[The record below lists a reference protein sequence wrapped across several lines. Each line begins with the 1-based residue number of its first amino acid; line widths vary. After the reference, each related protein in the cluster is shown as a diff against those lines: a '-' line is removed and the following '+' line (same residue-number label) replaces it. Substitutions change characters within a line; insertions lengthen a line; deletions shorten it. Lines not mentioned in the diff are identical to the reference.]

1 MRVTPER
8 VHELLEVPQVQWHRT
23 FEGLEE
29 DAIGRIAQP
38 ELRVMHEHGAPHAVA
53 CTLQLLPHL
62 LPSAR
67 GLHSDVKERPHPHLR
82 PLHCLLIVLHRV
94 LVQDISDDF
103 GDRQEAEVPEP
114 ARGHRC

>member
-1 MRVTPER
+1 M
-8 VHELLEVPQVQWHRT
+8 HELLEVHEVQWHRT

-29 DAIGRIAQP
+29 DAIGRIAQL

-67 GLHSDVKERPHPHLR
+67 GLHSNVKDLFIRHR
-82 PLHCLLIVLHRV
+82 NADLLCNIRIEGAPTDEVDFR
-94 LVQDISDDF
+94 QDL
-103 GDRQEAEVPEP
+103 
-114 ARGHRC
+114 